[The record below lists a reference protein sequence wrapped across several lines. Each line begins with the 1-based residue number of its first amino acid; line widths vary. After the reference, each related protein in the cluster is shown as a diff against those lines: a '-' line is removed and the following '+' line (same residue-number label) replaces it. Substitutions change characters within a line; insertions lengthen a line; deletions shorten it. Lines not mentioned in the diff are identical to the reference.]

1 MPVAETHTA
10 EDAALTPTPTGPP
23 VILSFD
29 VEEHHRIEAA
39 AKLTCTDDQKRTYA
53 DRMEASTRRI
63 LAQLADAG
71 VVASFYVVG
80 EIAASHPNLVRDIAA
95 AGHEIGSHS
104 WDHQRVNRFTPEQ
117 FREDLRKSVDALE
130 QAAGVKVAGFRA
142 PTFSV
147 MKETAWAVD
156 VLAASGLRYDSSVFP
171 VRHDRYGV
179 PAAPRTPFI
188 LEGERGSIL
197 ELPPAT
203 YRVLGQNLPVAGGGY
218 FRLFPLSFLRAG
230 VNQLAKGPDPVGMLY
245 FHPWE
250 FDPGQPKLP
259 LGRLSR
265 ARTYVGIASSA
276 RRLGSL
282 LRRYVGRF
290 RRAVD
295 VVTELESK
303 REQLPKFKLAG

>member
-1 MPVAETHTA
+1 MP
-10 EDAALTPTPTGPP
+10 PTPAGPP

-39 AKLTCTDDQKRTYA
+39 AKLTCADGQKRTYA

-71 VVASFYVVG
+71 AAATFYVVG
-80 EIAASHPNLVRDIAA
+80 EIAVSHPTLVRDIAA

-104 WDHQRVNRFTPEQ
+104 WDHRRVNRFTPEQ
-117 FREDLRKSVDALE
+117 FRDDLKTSVDALE
-130 QAAGVKVAGFRA
+130 QAAGVTVAGFRA

-147 MKETAWAVD
+147 MKSTAWAVD
-156 VLAASGLRYDSSVFP
+156 VLAESGLRYDSSVFP

-179 PAAPRTPFI
+179 PAAPRTPF
-188 LEGERGSIL
+188 LLQGERGSIL

-230 VNQLAKGPDPVGMLY
+230 VNQLATGPDPVGMLY

-265 ARTYVGIASSA
+265 FRTYVGIGYSA

-282 LRRYVGRF
+282 LTRYAGRF
-290 RRAVD
+290 RRAID
-295 VVTELESK
+295 VATELEAK
-303 REQLPKFKLAG
+303 RDQLPKFKLADRVTPVTSPFAA

>member
-1 MPVAETHTA
+1 V
-10 EDAALTPTPTGPP
+10 
-23 VILSFD
+23 VLSFD

-39 AKLTCTDDQKRTYA
+39 ARLTVGEVTRRTYA

-71 VVASFYVVG
+71 AVASFYVVG
-80 EIAASHPNLVRDIAA
+80 EIAVSHPNLVRDIAA

-104 WDHQRVNRFTPEQ
+104 WDHQRVNRFTPDG
-117 FREDLRKSVDALE
+117 FREDLKRSVDALE

-147 MKETAWAVD
+147 TKGSAWAVD
-156 VLAASGLRYDSSVFP
+156 VLAESGLRYDSSVFP

-188 LEGERGSIL
+188 LQGERGSIL

-203 YRVLGQNLPVAGGGY
+203 YRVMGQNLPVAGGGY

-250 FDPGQPKLP
+250 FDPGQPQLP

-265 ARTYVGIASSA
+265 ARTYVGISSTT

-282 LRRYVGRF
+282 LKRYAGRF
-290 RRAVD
+290 RRAID
-295 VVTELESK
+295 VVTDLEAK
-303 REQLPKFKLAG
+303 RDQLPRFKLVG